1 LKRITV
7 SQLSSDQALQMLME
21 GNQRYVEMK
30 QHYPNQS
37 VERRAEVAEGQ
48 KPFASILSCSD
59 SRVPA
64 EIIFDQGLGDL
75 FLVRVAGNILS
86 EVLLASLEFSTK
98 VLGTPLV
105 MVLGHSKCGAVA
117 ATLDAIENGWSPP
130 GHLDSLVETIK
141 PAAIL
146 SQNQP
151 GKWLD
156 NAIRANV
163 LMTVGQLK
171 SSAPIL
177 IELVREGKLKI
188 VGAVYDLDSGCVEIV
203 T

>member
-1 LKRITV
+1 M
-7 SQLSSDQALQMLME
+7 SQLNSNQALQMLME

-30 QHYPNQS
+30 QRYPNQS
-37 VERRAEVAEGQ
+37 VERRAEVAENQ

-75 FLVRVAGNILS
+75 FMVRVAGNILS

-117 ATLDAIENGWSPP
+117 ATLDAVEKGWLPP

-156 NAIRANV
+156 NAIKANV

-177 IELVREGKLKI
+177 IELVREGRLKI